1 MKYKANFSV
10 NNGTHLISGLESNN
24 LRVIIKDI
32 RGMMLR
38 ERIGGNRGSWW
49 VVDANGLEIA
59 SGGITREGEIYRNF

>member
-10 NNGTHLISGLESNN
+10 NNGTTLINGIESNN
-24 LRVIIKDI
+24 LRIIIKEI

-38 ERIGGNRGSWW
+38 ERFMGNQGCWW
-49 VVDANGLEIA
+49 MVDSNDLEIA